1 MSQARFAWAAFKNMM
16 RAAARD
22 PLWAFLSLL
31 AAPFRI
37 WQTLLRVLFI
47 LIVALFV
54 VGPVDLVPREAVSRC
69 GRAGRAGRGRPIA
82 DHAQPAASCS

>member
-37 WQTLLRVLFI
+37 WQTLEKT
-47 LIVALFV
+47 
-54 VGPVDLVPREAVSRC
+54 VGNDSLGE
-69 GRAGRAGRGRPIA
+69 RPEKEI
-82 DHAQPAASCS
+82 